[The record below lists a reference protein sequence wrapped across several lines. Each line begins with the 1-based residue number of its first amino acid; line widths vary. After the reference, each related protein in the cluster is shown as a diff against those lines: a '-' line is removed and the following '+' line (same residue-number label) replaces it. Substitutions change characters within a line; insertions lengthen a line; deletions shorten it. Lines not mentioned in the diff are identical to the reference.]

1 MTVCFTEC
9 LGVNPTN
16 NSLSS
21 ANDRGQSIVILCLM
35 LCAFCISEL
44 PPGWERIED
53 PVYGVYYV
61 E

>member
-1 MTVCFTEC
+1 MFETLSVWESTEP
-9 LGVNPTN
+9 NQHIT
-16 NSLSS
+16 
-21 ANDRGQSIVILCLM
+21 ANDWGFGVVILILNV
-35 LCAFCISEL
+35 FFFFFEISDL

>member
-1 MTVCFTEC
+1 MDPTVKQPYDINASYYCDSVCDSGCF
-9 LGVNPTN
+9 LY
-16 NSLSS
+16 
-21 ANDRGQSIVILCLM
+21 
-35 LCAFCISEL
+35 SEL

>member
-1 MTVCFTEC
+1 MTTIMFAT
-9 LGVNPTN
+9 LLIT
-16 NSLSS
+16 
-21 ANDRGQSIVILCLM
+21 AHDRGESVIILCLM
-35 LCAFCISEL
+35 LYVFCISEL

>member
-1 MTVCFTEC
+1 MIMLESQ
-9 LGVNPTN
+9 PSHS

-21 ANDRGQSIVILCLM
+21 ANDRGQIFIIQFNVVAL
-35 LCAFCISEL
+35 CISEL